1 MEHQLHPSQP
11 LDSAV
16 LELLQPLEVLEQQPP
31 SQLSK
36 LVLDLEPLHRQ
47 QVHSVVLVPLIHKQA
62 RLLVVVLAD
71 LVQEL
76 PTSQQV
82 LEPVLAQ
89 RQHLLQVV
97 FLVVEL
103 LTPILG
109 LGNLNNN
116 NNNSSNK
123 LIQLRSCLILCS
135 TALCLVMRGTA

>member
-1 MEHQLHPSQP
+1 MEQQLHLSQP

-16 LELLQPLEVLEQQPP
+16 LELLQPP

-71 LVQEL
+71 LVPEL
-76 PTSQQV
+76 PTSQQG

-89 RQHLLQVV
+89 RQHQLQVV

-116 NNNSSNK
+116 SSNK

-135 TALCLVMRGTA
+135 TVLCLVMRGIA

>member
-1 MEHQLHPSQP
+1 
-11 LDSAV
+11 
-16 LELLQPLEVLEQQPP
+16 
-31 SQLSK
+31 
-36 LVLDLEPLHRQ
+36 LDLEPLHRQ

-116 NNNSSNK
+116 NNSSNK
-123 LIQLRSCLILCS
+123 LIQLRSCLILCF
-135 TALCLVMRGTA
+135 TVLCLVMRETA